1 MPPPPVTIVIPGDDP
16 PQLQGSPHL
25 DRLKSHG
32 EVILYVDRPSTVED
46 KVRRAENAVCLI
58 NSRGA
63 VKWPAEVLR
72 RLPRLKMISVCGI
85 GTDAIDLETAKE
97 LGITVCN
104 LPGQTAPI
112 VAEHALGLM
121 LALAKR
127 AWFQTTELK
136 SGRWTSHGQ
145 RLPARQDARPGRRGS
160 IAAEMARLA
169 KAIGM
174 QVLAWTFHPTP
185 ERAAR
190 LGVTFV
196 SLEELLSRS
205 DVVSLHVK
213 LTSESRGL
221 IGAEQIQRMKRGAML
236 INTARGPIVDSK
248 AFVDALN
255 SGQLGGVGI
264 DVFDTEPIA
273 ADHPLLA
280 CQQVV
285 LTPHN
290 ADQTPEGMET
300 AECGR
305 GGQCDCFFGGECAEL
320 RGVSGS
326 RLLGSGGDFALPTC
340 W

>member
-1 MPPPPVTIVIPGDDP
+1 MHSEVAIVIPGDDP

-25 DRLKSHG
+25 ARLKNYG
-32 EVILYVDRPSTVED
+32 AVILYVDRPSTVED
-46 KVRRAENAVCLI
+46 KVRRAGNAVCLI

-72 RLPRLKMISVCGI
+72 RLPRLQMITVCGI
-85 GTDAIDLETAKE
+85 GTDAIDMETAKE
-97 LGITVCN
+97 LGIIVCN

-127 AWFQTTELK
+127 AWFQTSELK
-136 SGRWTSHGQ
+136 SGRWTS
-145 RLPARQDARPGRRGS
+145 QDNVYLRGKTLGLVGAGN
-160 IAAEMARLA
+160 IAAELARLG

-174 QVLAWTFHPTP
+174 EVLAWTFHPAP

-196 SLEELLSRS
+196 SLKELMSRS

-221 IGAEQIQRMKRGAML
+221 IGVEQIGWMKRGAML
-236 INTARGPIVDSK
+236 INTARGPILDSK
-248 AFVDALN
+248 ALVDALN
-255 SGQLGGVGI
+255 SGQLGGAGI
-264 DVFDTEPIA
+264 DVFDAEPIA

-290 ADQTPEGMET
+290 ADQTPEGMELLN
-300 AECGR
+300 A
-305 GGQCDCFFGGECAEL
+305 
-320 RGVSGS
+320 GVVDNVIAFLQGHS
-326 RLLGSGGDFALPTC
+326 RNRVV
-340 W
+340 

>member
-1 MPPPPVTIVIPGDDP
+1 MHSDLAIVIPGDDP

-25 DRLKSHG
+25 ERLKNHG
-32 EVILYVDRPSTVED
+32 EVILHVDRPSTVEA
-46 KVRRAENAVCLI
+46 KVRRAGNAVCLI

-63 VKWPAEVLR
+63 VKWPGEVLR

-97 LGITVCN
+97 LGIVVCN

-112 VAEHALGLM
+112 VAEHALGLL

-127 AWFQTTELK
+127 AWFQTSELK
-136 SGRWTSHGQ
+136 SGRWTALDNVFLRGKT
-145 RLPARQDARPGRRGS
+145 LGLVGAGS
-160 IAAEMARLA
+160 IAAELARLG

-174 QVLAWTFHPTP
+174 AVLAWTFHPTP

-196 SLEELLSRS
+196 SLEELMSRS
-205 DVVSLHVK
+205 DVVSVHVK
-213 LTSESRGL
+213 LTNESRGL
-221 IGAEQIQRMKRGAML
+221 IGVKQIRWMKRGAML

-248 AFVDALN
+248 ALVDALN
-255 SGQLGGVGI
+255 SGHLGGAGI
-264 DVFDTEPIA
+264 DVFDAEPIP
-273 ADHPLLA
+273 ADDPLLA

-290 ADQTPEGMET
+290 ADQTPEGMELLN
-300 AECGR
+300 A
-305 GGQCDCFFGGECAEL
+305 
-320 RGVSGS
+320 GVVDNVIAFLQGHS
-326 RLLGSGGDFALPTC
+326 RNRVV
-340 W
+340 

>member
-1 MPPPPVTIVIPGDDP
+1 MHSDVEIVIPGDDP

-25 DRLKSHG
+25 ERLESHG
-32 EVILYVDRPSTVED
+32 EVILHVDRPTTDED
-46 KVRRAENAVCLI
+46 KVRRAGNAVCLI

-63 VKWPAEVLR
+63 VKWPGEVLR

-97 LGITVCN
+97 LGVVVSN

-127 AWFQTTELK
+127 AWFQTNELK
-136 SGRWTSHGQ
+136 SGRWTSRDNVFLRGKT
-145 RLPARQDARPGRRGS
+145 LGLVGAGS
-160 IAAEMARLA
+160 IAAELARLG

-174 QVLAWTFHPTP
+174 TALAWTFHPTP

-196 SLEELLSRS
+196 SLEELMARS
-205 DVVSLHVK
+205 DVVSLHVR
-213 LTSESRGL
+213 LTGESLGL
-221 IGAEQIQRMKRGAML
+221 IGVEQIQLMKRGAIL
-236 INTARGPIVDSK
+236 INTARGPVVDTK
-248 AFVDALN
+248 ALIDALN
-255 SGQLGGVGI
+255 SGQLGGAGI
-264 DVFDTEPIA
+264 DVFDAEPIPR
-273 ADHPLLA
+273 DHPLLA

-290 ADQTPEGMET
+290 ADQTPEGMELLN
-300 AECGR
+300 AGVVDNVIAFLQ
-305 GGQCDCFFGGECAEL
+305 GQP
-320 RGVSGS
+320 RNRVV
-326 RLLGSGGDFALPTC
+326 
-340 W
+340 

>member
-1 MPPPPVTIVIPGDDP
+1 MHADVVIVIPGDDP

-25 DRLKSHG
+25 ERLKSHG
-32 EVILYVDRPSTVED
+32 EVILHADRPATAED
-46 KVRRAENAVCLI
+46 QVRRAANAVCLV

-63 VKWPAEVLR
+63 VKWSGAVLR
-72 RLPRLKMISVCGI
+72 RLPRLQMITACGI
-85 GTDAIDLETAKE
+85 GTDAIDLEAAKE
-97 LGITVCN
+97 LGIVICN

-127 AWFQTTELK
+127 AWFQTNELK
-136 SGRWTSHGQ
+136 SGRWT
-145 RLPARQDARPGRRGS
+145 ARDNVYLRGKTLGLVGAGS
-160 IAAEMARLA
+160 IAAEMARLG
-169 KAIGM
+169 KALGM
-174 QVLAWTFHPTP
+174 EVLAWTFHPTS

-205 DVVSLHVK
+205 DVVSLHVG

-221 IGAEQIQRMKRGAML
+221 MGAEQIRRMKQGAML

-248 AFVDALN
+248 SLVEALN
-255 SGQLGGVGI
+255 VGHLGGAGI
-264 DVFDTEPIA
+264 DVFDEEPLP

-280 CQQVV
+280 CRQVV

-290 ADQTPEGMET
+290 ADQTPEGRELLN
-300 AECGR
+300 AGVVDNVIAFLQ
-305 GGQCDCFFGGECAEL
+305 GQPRNC
-320 RGVSGS
+320 VV
-326 RLLGSGGDFALPTC
+326 
-340 W
+340 